1 MIAPL
6 HEHCVTGFTRAA
18 ERILADPNLSSEDQA
33 AELMMARVLY
43 GWTVDE
49 VWSWLLEDRMKHLAE
64 MC

>member
-18 ERILADPNLSSEDQA
+18 ETILADPALSSEDQA
-33 AELMMARVLY
+33 AELMMARIIY
-43 GWTVDE
+43 GWTAEE
-49 VWSWLLEDRMKHLAE
+49 VERWLIEDREKFLAE